1 MKNLITKSMIMA
13 MLIAISVQ
21 YSPAQDTTKAVPTVE
36 QSATK
41 PVKAKKAK
49 TKVTKKNSSPEIE
62 DIYDKIHKNN
72 AKISELVKEN
82 KELRN
87 KLTKAKR
94 INKFKKRDFSR
105 NRPMDNK
112 IDNSDL
118 KELKQEM
125 KELKQEMKLLK
136 EKIK

>member
-1 MKNLITKSMIMA
+1 MKKLISKSMILA
-13 MLIAISVQ
+13 ILIAVSVQ
-21 YSPAQDTTKAVPTVE
+21 YSSAQDTTKAVQSVE
-36 QSATK
+36 QKTTK
-41 PVKAKKAK
+41 TITAKKVK
-49 TKVTKKNSSPEIE
+49 TKVTKKSSSPEIE
-62 DIYDKIHKNN
+62 DIYEKIHKNN

-136 EKIK
+136 EKVK

>member
-1 MKNLITKSMIMA
+1 MKKLISRSMIWA
-13 MLIAISVQ
+13 ILIAVSVQ
-21 YSPAQDTTKAVPTVE
+21 YSSAQDTTKAVQSVE
-36 QSATK
+36 QKTTK
-41 PVKAKKAK
+41 TITAKKVK
-49 TKVTKKNSSPEIE
+49 TKVTKKSSSPEIE

-94 INKFKKRDFSR
+94 INKFKKKDFSR

-112 IDNSDL
+112 TDNSEIR
-118 KELKQEM
+118 ELKQEM

-136 EKIK
+136 EKVK